1 MNRSLMLSDTER
13 EKLTALLRGRDSLLS
28 ELDALWKDDPERARE
43 GDSHWSDETEEK
55 ALAVVAMNDRIVNWN
70 DAHLAGKTVCHE
82 DDGFPGAPL
91 LGIFG
96 GKFDPSDP
104 DELPRWKYDG
114 EDFLTRDPSLYRQ
127 FESPAVLLDE
137 EQHAADPDYA
147 DYMRAI
153 RWVAK
158 HGWPPL
164 TKKHRKNLEKVLKDL
179 QTATHYVQDI
189 LAHG

>member
-1 MNRSLMLSDTER
+1 MLTDSER
-13 EKLTALLRGRDSLLS
+13 EQLAALLVKRDALLR
-28 ELDALWKDDPERARE
+28 ELRKLWQEDPEHAE
-43 GDSHWSDETEEK
+43 DESAWSEKTDSK
-55 ALAVVAMNDRIVNWN
+55 ALEVVAMNDRIVNWN